1 MNEMSPPL
9 ERNVFGDRLEPC
21 SFKPLTGFFRDGSCA
36 CGSDGSARHLV
47 CVEMTAD
54 FLEFSKS
61 RGNDL
66 TTPSPDYKFPGLV
79 AGDRWCLH
87 VLRWIEA
94 FDAGMA
100 PRVALR
106 STNQV
111 VLRFVEIEKLKA
123 YALDLS

>member
-1 MNEMSPPL
+1 VNDLGNLPEL
-9 ERNVFGDRLEPC
+9 NVFAEPLEPC
-21 SFKPLTGFFRDGSCA
+21 SFKPLTGFFRDGSCS
-36 CGSDGSARHLV
+36 CGPEGLARHLV

-54 FLEFSKS
+54 FLEFSRS

-66 TTPSPDYKFPGLV
+66 MTPNADYRFPGLQV
-79 AGDRWCLH
+79 GDRWCLH

-100 PRVALR
+100 PSVALR
-106 STNQV
+106 STNRA
-111 VLRFVEIEKLKA
+111 VLRFIEIEKLKA

>member
-1 MNEMSPPL
+1 
-9 ERNVFGDRLEPC
+9 
-21 SFKPLTGFFRDGSCA
+21 
-36 CGSDGSARHLV
+36 
-47 CVEMTAD
+47 MTAD

-66 TTPSPDYKFPGLV
+66 TTPNPDYKFPGLV